1 MELREGFCHAFLVVD
16 HDRAIGTKGGDL
28 QGHDHAVVVVR
39 CVVSAPEK
47 AGNHSRSLI
56 RSRSICSISGSTPQ
70 QALCE
75 TVSLDDHYVSIDR
88 CLDSHLGQ
96 HPDDRLR
103 SVALLVGEASHT
115 GKTACALTEC
125 REDRNDREE
134 VRTVGCIYA
143 ESLQRSTLDSDVS
156 LVSVKL
162 RKAGSRV
169 HEYVHDREVCLK

>member
-1 MELREGFCHAFLVVD
+1 M
-16 HDRAIGTKGGDL
+16 
-28 QGHDHAVVVVR
+28 
-39 CVVSAPEK
+39 
-47 AGNHSRSLI
+47 
-56 RSRSICSISGSTPQ
+56 
-70 QALCE
+70 
-75 TVSLDDHYVSIDR
+75 SLDDHYVSIDR
-88 CLDSHLGQ
+88 RLDSHLGQ

-125 REDRNDREE
+125 SEDRNDREE

-156 LVSVKL
+156 PVSVKL

-169 HEYVHDREVCLK
+169 HEYVHDREVCLKGSRVKSLNLKLSEDRAGHKEVGSSAPVSLKIDICSSIFLTALHLEDHFGT